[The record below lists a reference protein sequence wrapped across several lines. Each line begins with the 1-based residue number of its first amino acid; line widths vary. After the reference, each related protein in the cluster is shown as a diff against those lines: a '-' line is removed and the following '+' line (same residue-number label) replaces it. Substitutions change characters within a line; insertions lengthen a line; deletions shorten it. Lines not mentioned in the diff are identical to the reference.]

1 MMRTRQIFPNVL
13 WLNGPK
19 GLAAVALLAALQTK
33 ASACAVCMG
42 ADDSTM
48 RNASNSTLWVLLGLV
63 CFIFTATTATAFF
76 LWRKANSA
84 QLTSKD

>member
-1 MMRTRQIFPNVL
+1 MQTLKRSFL
-13 WLNGPK
+13 
-19 GLAAVALLAALQTK
+19 GLALTSAFTGN

-42 ADDSTM
+42 GDDSTI

-63 CFIFTATTATAFF
+63 CFIFTATAATAFF

-84 QLTSKD
+84 QHTSKD

>member
-1 MMRTRQIFPNVL
+1 MKTLKRSIPAFALT
-13 WLNGPK
+13 
-19 GLAAVALLAALQTK
+19 AAFTGKAA
-33 ASACAVCMG
+33 ACAVCMG
-42 ADDSTM
+42 GDDSTI

-63 CFIFTATTATAFF
+63 CFIFTATAATAVF